1 MREKIL
7 VKVSIDDEIREEFI
21 ECFGDR
27 AEIVFCDS
35 EISEKDLK
43 SATVIV
49 GEPDENELK
58 LAENL
63 RLLQLTWAGADKFL
77 KMKNF
82 PKNIK
87 LTTASGA
94 FGEVI
99 SEYVIG
105 GILAL
110 YRDFHFYIK
119 NQQKHI
125 WQKRTTVETI
135 TGKSVLV
142 LGTGDI
148 GRTTAK
154 KLKALGVKEIFGI
167 RRKSKE
173 DFLEYFDEIFDI
185 VELETLL
192 PKADIVVCCLPET
205 IATIGVLNEE
215 TLSLMKENSVLVN
228 VGRGSLI
235 VTNDLIKILKHNKIK
250 GAVLDVFETEPV
262 PQSSEIWDME
272 NVIITPHIAG
282 PSFSGDEA
290 TKDKIWK
297 ICFENIESYLCGG
310 ILKNVVDFD
319 RGY

>member
-1 MREKIL
+1 MTEKIL
-7 VKVSIDDEIREEFI
+7 VKVSTDEEIRKEFI

-27 AEIVFCDS
+27 AELVFG
-35 EISEKDLK
+35 ENGITENDLK

-49 GEPDENELK
+49 GEPTEDELSECKNLK
-58 LAENL
+58 
-63 RLLQLTWAGADKFL
+63 LLQLTWAGADKFL

-87 LTTASGA
+87 LTTARGA

-110 YRDFHFYIK
+110 YRDFSLYIK
-119 NQQKHI
+119 NQQNHI
-125 WQKRTTVETI
+125 WQKSATVDTI
-135 TGKSVLV
+135 TGKTALV

-154 KLKALGVKEIFGI
+154 KLKALGVKEVFGI

-173 DFLEYFDEIFDI
+173 DFVENFNEIFDI
-185 VELETLL
+185 IELDTLL

-205 IATIGVLNEE
+205 KATIGVLNEGM
-215 TLSLMKENSVLVN
+215 LSLMKANSVLVN

-235 VTNDLIKILKHNKIK
+235 VTSDLIKILKQNKIK
-250 GAVLDVFETEPV
+250 GAVLDVFEEEPV
-262 PQSSEIWDME
+262 PQSSELWNME

-310 ILKNVVDFD
+310 TLKNVVDFD